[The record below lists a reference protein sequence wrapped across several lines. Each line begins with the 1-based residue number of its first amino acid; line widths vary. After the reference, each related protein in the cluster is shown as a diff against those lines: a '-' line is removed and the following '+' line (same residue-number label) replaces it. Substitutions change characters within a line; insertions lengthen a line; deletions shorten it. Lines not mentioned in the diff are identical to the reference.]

1 MLNISDIFHKLW
13 NSVEILM
20 MIKSLYIFSMIEK
33 LLSNYLLIRISDILN
48 DTRFEV

>member
-1 MLNISDIFHKLW
+1 MLNISDIFDKLW

-20 MIKSLYIFSMIEK
+20 MIKSLYILSMVEK